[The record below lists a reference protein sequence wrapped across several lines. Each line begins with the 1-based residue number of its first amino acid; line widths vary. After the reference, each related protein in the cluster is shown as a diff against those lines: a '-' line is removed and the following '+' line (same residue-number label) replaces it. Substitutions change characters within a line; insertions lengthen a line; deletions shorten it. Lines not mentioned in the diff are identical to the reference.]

1 MFSALL
7 GLICPIGKV
16 HKESNCLQLNIKFPF
31 IWPCLPLE
39 VSSDQNIGDNT
50 VLVSV
55 MTFWGKEDPAANE
68 EEEEEQEEQE
78 RGRGSSEADDIEL
91 EEDNPSRQFPPTS
104 LKILHLNN
112 PLRRQCIN
120 IFLSP

>member
-39 VSSDQNIGDNT
+39 GLSDENIGDT
-50 VLVSV
+50 TALVSV
-55 MTFWGKEDPAANE
+55 MTYWGKEDPVAHE
-68 EEEEEQEEQE
+68 EEEEEEEE
-78 RGRGSSEADDIEL
+78 EEGRRSSEADDIEL